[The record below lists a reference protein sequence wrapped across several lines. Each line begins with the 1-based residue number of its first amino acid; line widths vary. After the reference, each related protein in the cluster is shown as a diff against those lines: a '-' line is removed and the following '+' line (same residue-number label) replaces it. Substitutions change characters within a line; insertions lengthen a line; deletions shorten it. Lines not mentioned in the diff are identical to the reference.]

1 MEIEKVRRENMR
13 LENKVIPELER
24 QLEDKKYEIYNSD
37 VQIVMRHLDKTLAER
52 QDELSRL
59 SFINSQIEM
68 NELGNLDKALIELM
82 RIKAETQVLRK

>member
-1 MEIEKVRRENMR
+1 MR

-24 QLEDKKYEIYNSD
+24 QLEDKKYEIYNSN

-68 NELGNLDKALIELM
+68 NELGNSDKALIELM

>member
-24 QLEDKKYEIYNSD
+24 QLEDKKYEIYNSN